1 VTHPPSALPTRS
13 SPDQPGSDSSAIAV
27 ARTLVAR
34 EPGLCAVGAGG
45 IVIALLCLVGVA
57 FEGRFVPP
65 EGKLLDAATFTFGV
79 GLFTLTI
86 ALLLPLAG
94 YSPPARRRWRRGYY
108 LFAVYGLVLEA
119 LQAFRGLDPRFTEV
133 GDPIDEIAGAVFGVT
148 AGITTVL
155 FALLGLQFFRA
166 RVLWD
171 RPVLRLGIRYG
182 VAAVAISFG
191 IGIVMSVNSG
201 REIGDDGNLLL
212 AHGLGVHGIQTLP
225 LVALLVESAAAVARP
240 RPWVHIAGVGWLT
253 ASCAALVQAALGR
266 PPLEPSTLTV
276 SIVIGLIAW
285 AIVAAYALVSWSRTA
300 SWRPA

>member
-1 VTHPPSALPTRS
+1 M
-13 SPDQPGSDSSAIAV
+13 
-27 ARTLVAR
+27 
-34 EPGLCAVGAGG
+34 
-45 IVIALLCLVGVA
+45 VIAFVCLVGVA
-57 FEGRFVPP
+57 VQGPSVPP

-94 YSPPARRRWRRGYY
+94 YSPPARRRWRRLYY
-108 LFAVYGLVLEA
+108 LFAVYGLVLES

-182 VAAVAISFG
+182 VTAVAISFG
-191 IGIVMSVNSG
+191 IGIVMSINSG
-201 REIGDDGNLLL
+201 REVGDDGNLLL

-225 LVALLVESAAAVARP
+225 LVALLVEAAAAVAQP
-240 RPWVHIAGVGWLT
+240 RPWVHVAGVGWLAAT
-253 ASCAALVQAALGR
+253 SAALMQAALGR
-266 PPLEPSTLTV
+266 APLEPSTLTV
-276 SIVIGLIAW
+276 LIIIGLAAW
-285 AIVAAYALVSWSRTA
+285 VVVAVFALVSWSRTA
-300 SWRPA
+300 SWRTA